1 MARGFLAGLVVGGVI
16 SVVGLGTVSLLSP
29 LPPSPDVSG
38 APGAGAAPSDPDEGD
53 RPETGRDADL
63 VELPPTAPKAG
74 DGADTLNSLEDSDT
88 RPADKPAVGAGTG
101 ALTEPSAAGRAPD
114 VAPEADNTPSGDQV
128 ATAPSTPDADTTPQP
143 VARDSATRPEVSGA
157 TGSLEAPGASG
168 SAPDVAADD
177 GNGAPAGRVTE
188 APSAPAPSD
197 SSPQET
203 DTSSGDRPSVGGAS
217 AGLNSPSAA
226 GSAPD
231 VSAVAKRPAAPA
243 QPSGGLTAPQGEDQ
257 PISSEPAQP
266 VAPTVTENSSG
277 FRDDA
282 PEVASDGPAQPT
294 PAEPTETE
302 PGPRIAALPQSGV
315 AEEEDRDAGPT
326 IGTRVKPLTER
337 DSRSSRLPSVTQ
349 VAEDEEEGAVPPIVL
364 YAAPFEN
371 PEKKPL
377 MAIVL
382 IDDTRSF
389 GAEALQEFPYPLTFA
404 LNPNDPDAQSKLG
417 RYRDAGFEAAL
428 LTNLPEAA
436 NAQDAEV
443 ALEAALAAL
452 PETVAVFEG
461 VGSGFQGN
469 RELSNQVTAIAGAS
483 GRGMVTQ
490 SNGLNT
496 VQKLAAR
503 QGVPSA
509 VVFRDFDGA
518 GQTPDT
524 IRRFL
529 DQAAFRADQEGVVIM
544 LGRVRPETI
553 SALLLWGLQD
563 RASRVALSP
572 LSAALLRD
580 TDN

>member
-1 MARGFLAGLVVGGVI
+1 MARGVLAGLVVGGVI

-38 APGAGAAPSDPDEGD
+38 APGAGAAPSDPEAGD

-101 ALTEPSAAGRAPD
+101 ALTEPSDAGSAPD
-114 VAPEADNTPSGDQV
+114 VAPGADSTPSGDQV

-143 VARDSATRPEVSGA
+143 VARDSAARPEVSGA

-168 SAPDVAADD
+168 SAPDVAAGDN
-177 GNGAPAGRVTE
+177 NGAPAGQVTE

-197 SSPQET
+197 SSPQGT

-231 VSAVAKRPAAPA
+231 VSAVAERPVAPA
-243 QPSGGLTAPQGEDQ
+243 QPGGGLTAPQGEDQ

-266 VAPTVTENSSG
+266 VAPLVTEDSSG
-277 FRDDA
+277 FGDDA

-302 PGPRIAALPQSGV
+302 PGPRIAALPQSGG
-315 AEEEDRDAGPT
+315 AEEEDTDAGPT

-337 DSRSSRLPSVTQ
+337 DGRSSRLPSVTQ
-349 VAEDEEEGAVPPIVL
+349 VAADDEEGAEPPIVR